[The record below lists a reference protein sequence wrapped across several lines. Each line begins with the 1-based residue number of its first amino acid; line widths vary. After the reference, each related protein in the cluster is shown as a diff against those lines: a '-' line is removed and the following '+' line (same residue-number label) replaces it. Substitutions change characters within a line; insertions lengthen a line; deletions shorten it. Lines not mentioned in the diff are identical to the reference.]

1 MCDLIRSEP
10 MGKRPWQAL
19 QYDGIVTAD
28 ARLRVGR
35 GLYRVDVY
43 KVAAMALWL
52 IVPSK
57 VPLGKVGTV
66 AAALMAIKAP
76 RLLVTLLQ
84 LLPGFAGQDTMSSHK
99 VGIMVGRNA
108 LSLVAIIAL
117 LDGHGGVIL
126 MRHLLCISLLLEIH
140 QDASQKRK
148 HENNLFH

>member
-10 MGKRPWQAL
+10 MGKRLWQAL
-19 QYDGIVTAD
+19 QYDGSWQRY

-52 IVPSK
+52 KVPSK

-76 RLLVTLLQ
+76 RLLMTLVAVIAC
-84 LLPGFAGQDTMSSHK
+84 FAGQHAMSSAQS
-99 VGIMVGRNA
+99 RN
-108 LSLVAIIAL
+108 
-117 LDGHGGVIL
+117 HGWAQCPAPCGS
-126 MRHLLCISLLLEIH
+126 HCTP
-140 QDASQKRK
+140 
-148 HENNLFH
+148 